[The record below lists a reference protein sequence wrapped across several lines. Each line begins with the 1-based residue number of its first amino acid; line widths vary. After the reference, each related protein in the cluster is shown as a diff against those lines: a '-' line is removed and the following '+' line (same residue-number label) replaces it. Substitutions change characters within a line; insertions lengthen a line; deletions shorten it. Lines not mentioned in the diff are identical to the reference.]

1 LQIVAADNCVLTV
14 SSWEMD
20 DANYDVIVL
29 PSGTMLV
36 ICPALIR
43 CIKPGLPINDDE
55 RQEADDCIL
64 VPRTTRDNEPIPALD
79 DLNHISYLQ
88 MLKHNGN
95 DHCVMMRMDG
105 RVIAINRVSVALFDC
120 LDDFT
125 GNRKALDSIS
135 LECDTQAKAASI
147 KTG

>member
-1 LQIVAADNCVLTV
+1 
-14 SSWEMD
+14 MD
-20 DANYDVIVL
+20 GANYDVMVL

-36 ICPALIR
+36 ICQAVIR

-55 RQEADDCIL
+55 RQDADDCIL
-64 VPRTTRDNEPIPALD
+64 VPRAAEHIEPIPALD

-88 MLKHNGN
+88 LLQHNGN
-95 DHCVMMRMDG
+95 DHCVMMRTDG

-135 LECDTQAKAASI
+135 LKCDIQATAASI

>member
-1 LQIVAADNCVLTV
+1 LQILAADNCVLTV

-20 DANYDVIVL
+20 GANYDVVVL

-36 ICPALIR
+36 VCQVVIR
-43 CIKPGLPINDDE
+43 CIEPGLPINDDE

-64 VPRTTRDNEPIPALD
+64 VPRATQALEPIPALE

-95 DHCVMMRMDG
+95 DHCMMMRTDG
-105 RVIAINRVSVALFDC
+105 RVIAINRVSVALFDS

-125 GNRKALDSIS
+125 GNRKPLDSIS
-135 LECDTQAKAASI
+135 LECDNPAKAASI
-147 KTG
+147 KAV